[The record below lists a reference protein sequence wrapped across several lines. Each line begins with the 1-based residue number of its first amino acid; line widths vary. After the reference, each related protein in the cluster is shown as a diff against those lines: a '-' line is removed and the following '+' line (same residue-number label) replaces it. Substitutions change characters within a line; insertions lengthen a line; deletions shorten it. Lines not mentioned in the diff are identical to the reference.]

1 MIETCIERP
10 VIPLVVM
17 NLFACSIGFADEDA

>member
-1 MIETCIERP
+1 MIETYIERP